1 MKKEYMKPVIRVV
14 MLQQQH
20 VICTSP
26 NDYNAQEV
34 QIFNGGGEEQQ
45 INDEGFVW

>member
-26 NDYNAQEV
+26 
-34 QIFNGGGEEQQ
+34 GGHDEQKIPTFWEEGEEP
-45 INDEGFVW
+45 IDDEGLVW